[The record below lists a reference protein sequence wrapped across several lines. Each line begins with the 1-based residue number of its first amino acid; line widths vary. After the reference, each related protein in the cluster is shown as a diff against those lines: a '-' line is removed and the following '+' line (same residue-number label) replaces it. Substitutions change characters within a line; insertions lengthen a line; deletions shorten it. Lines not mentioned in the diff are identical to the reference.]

1 MLPTLDLN
9 ANWLAP
15 VRGFIRLLRGV
26 LADFTRGELSHR
38 ALSLAYTTLLSVV
51 PLLAVTFS
59 VLKGFGVHNSI
70 EPWLIEA
77 LVPLGETGEAIGGQ
91 LILLVN
97 NTHVAMLGTL
107 GMLLLIYTSFTLLR
121 KTEDSFDHIWR
132 VKRPRTLAARFR
144 NYLAGLVLVPMLLI
158 LASGLS
164 GWLLALRSEGD
175 WLAPWLAG
183 LLALADWVPSFLLL
197 ITGFTFLYWA
207 LPNSRVRFRYALLG
221 GLLAASLWRLTGWGF
236 STFMAGSTHLTAIYS
251 GFAIPMLFMVWVQFA
266 WLILLVGA
274 SLTCY
279 LQHPQRLVD
288 PRPGAAEGDGGQIRL
303 LLAVASAI
311 VRRHHESRDPWD
323 ASGLAQTLDQPLP
336 RVQAV
341 LERLV
346 AGGVLYAVGDA
357 PRRYLP
363 ARAPEIIPLQAVLDL
378 AWDGGEAVAVSLP
391 ADGGV
396 SALMGRLNAA
406 QAQALA
412 GLSLKDLL
420 ARDDPNARAETA

>member
-1 MLPTLDLN
+1 MLPALDLD
-9 ANWLAP
+9 ADWLAP
-15 VRGFIRLLRGV
+15 VRGFIRLVRGI

-59 VLKGFGVHNSI
+59 VLKGFGVHTSI

-91 LILLVN
+91 LILLVD
-97 NTHVAMLGTL
+97 NTQVAMLGTL
-107 GMLLLIYTSFTLLR
+107 GMLMLIYTSFTLLR
-121 KTEDSFDHIWR
+121 KTEDSFDQIWR
-132 VKRPRTLAARFR
+132 VKRPRSLAARFR

-164 GWLLALRSEGD
+164 GWVLTRRPEGD
-175 WLAPWLAG
+175 WPGPWLAG
-183 LLALADWVPSFLLL
+183 LLVLGDWVPSFLFL
-197 ITGFTFLYWA
+197 ILGFTFLYWA

-279 LQHPQRLVD
+279 LQYPERLVD
-288 PRPGAAEGDGGQIRL
+288 PRPEAAVGDGGQIRL

-323 ASGLAQTLDQPLP
+323 AYGMAQTMGQPVP

-363 ARAPEIIPLQAVLDL
+363 ARAPEIIPLQALLDL
-378 AWDGGEAVAVSLP
+378 AWDGGEAVADSPP

-406 QAQALA
+406 QTQALA
-412 GLSLKDLL
+412 GLSLKDLIAQSGPAL
-420 ARDDPNARAETA
+420 DPGP